1 MDGVEVDGSGSL
13 ARGFSAKQVPALSV
27 HRHDRACLSLL
38 AYHGICFPVA
48 SDGTVRCAGRTI
60 FDGGDMTNLSQRS
73 SLPFL

>member
-13 ARGFSAKQVPALSV
+13 ARGFSSKQVPVLPV
-27 HRHDRACLSLL
+27 HQRDEACLSLL
-38 AYHGICFPVA
+38 VHHGICFPVA